1 MSESVE
7 FAPPSD
13 TKAVRGDDP
22 QDELD
27 HHLGAAAKLLV
38 VQGEGQAAALLA
50 DVRSLRYVQQDIMF
64 RISGEERLYEVA
76 RAPALWDRDPCRV

>member
-1 MSESVE
+1 
-7 FAPPSD
+7 
-13 TKAVRGDDP
+13 
-22 QDELD
+22 
-27 HHLGAAAKLLV
+27 V